1 MKRTLLVINRN
12 SGNANLVDEEVLAA
26 GFSAGGFQIV
36 DCISLPNDDLPSR
49 SEVEAKTF
57 DIVAVC
63 AGDGTISSL
72 CANLAGWEGEV
83 LVLPGG
89 TMNLLSRRLHGQHSL
104 AEIVE
109 LLPNISSSASPV
121 PIILVGETEILTGL
135 TVGPSTRWGKVR
147 EGIRQVDISSLSET
161 VPAAWSETLSD
172 DGVWLNGTPR
182 EAYAGIFIEPLDG
195 ENFNVLAFRANGL
208 GDMVNHGL
216 AWLRHDFREGPRD
229 ELGIMPTVT
238 VIGDQ
243 IETGILVDGE
253 YEDRILPLTCSAAM
267 SSVRFLRIAS

>member
-1 MKRTLLVINRN
+1 MKRTLLVINSS
-12 SGNANLVDEEVLAA
+12 SGNANSVDEEVLAA
-26 GFSAGGFQIV
+26 GFAAGGFQV
-36 DCISLPNDDLPSR
+36 VERVSLPNDDLPSLAD
-49 SEVEAKTF
+49 VEAQSF
-57 DIVAVC
+57 DTVAVC

-72 CANLAGWEGEV
+72 CANLVGWEGDI
-83 LVLPGG
+83 LVFPGG
-89 TMNLLSRRLHGQHSL
+89 TMNLLSRRLYGDHSL

-161 VPAAWSETLSD
+161 VPEAWSETLSD

-182 EAYAGIFIEPLDG
+182 EAYAGIFIEPRDG
-195 ENFNVLAFRANGL
+195 ENLKVVAFKANGL

-229 ELGIMPTVT
+229 EFGMMQSATI
-238 VIGDQ
+238 IGDQ
-243 IETGILVDGE
+243 IETGILIDGE
-253 YEDRILPLTCSAAM
+253 YEDRLLPLTCSAGM
-267 SSVRFLRIAS
+267 SSVRFLRIAP